1 VRGEDETHK
10 HSPHND
16 KEGVDSSVAD
26 DERINSSEAEIN

>member
-1 VRGEDETHK
+1 VRGEDKTHT
-10 HSPHND
+10 HSLHHD

>member
-1 VRGEDETHK
+1 VSGEDKTHK

-16 KEGVDSSVAD
+16 KGVDSSVAD